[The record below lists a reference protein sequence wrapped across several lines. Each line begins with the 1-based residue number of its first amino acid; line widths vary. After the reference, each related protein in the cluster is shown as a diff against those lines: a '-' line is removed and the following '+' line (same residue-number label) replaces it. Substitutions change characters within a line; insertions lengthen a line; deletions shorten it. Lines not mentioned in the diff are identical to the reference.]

1 MTDLT
6 FRDINRLFIFSFK
19 NGNDD
24 LERNSFSK
32 RLQCIKQL
40 IKHDNALV
48 DNKEAYE
55 TKKKRM
61 KLIDMSRN
69 DNYTTRIF
77 LHYLYHQKYYKL
89 ISIDLST
96 QKNTSI
102 HQKINFEGK

>member
-1 MTDLT
+1 M
-6 FRDINRLFIFSFK
+6 FIFSFK

-24 LERNSFSK
+24 LERNSFDK
-32 RLQCIKQL
+32 YYMLLVK
-40 IKHDNALV
+40 IKHYNALV
-48 DNKEAYE
+48 DNKETYE
-55 TKKKRM
+55 TKKKSM